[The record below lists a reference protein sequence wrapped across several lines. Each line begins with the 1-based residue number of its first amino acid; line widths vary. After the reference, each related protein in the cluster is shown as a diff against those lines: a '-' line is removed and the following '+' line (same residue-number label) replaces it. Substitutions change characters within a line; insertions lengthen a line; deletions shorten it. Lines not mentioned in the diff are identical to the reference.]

1 MRKQEKIKSESQSIS
16 LANNSGTPKVPLFE
30 ILAQTA
36 KLHPNQTAITYLEKN
51 ITYLELDLLSDQ
63 FAASLKKLGI
73 MKNDRVAIFL
83 PNNPQF
89 IIAYYGILKAG
100 AVVTAINPLHR
111 EREVEHQLADSE
123 AKVIITLDSFYPI
136 IENVRQKT
144 NLKTTIITR
153 ADEYADKPVNISIKT
168 GNIDVCAFK
177 ELLKTDTSPARVNLD
192 PDKDL
197 AALQYTGGTTGVTKA
212 AMLTHSNLIANAEAF
227 ATWIKGAT
235 AKEVFLTVLPLSHI
249 YGLTTSLNV
258 PVVLAAK
265 IVLLSRFDPVKAFNA
280 IQRHKVTVFCGVPTM
295 YQTLLDHPEQ
305 QKFCLSSLRVCIS
318 GASPLPVQLQKRFI
332 QSTGE
337 LLIEG
342 YGLTEASPVTH
353 CNPVDE
359 SLRTVNMG
367 SIGLPLSGTE
377 AKIVDAETG
386 TKTLLAGE
394 VGELVVRGPQVM
406 QGYWKNPKETALV
419 LRDGWLYTGDLARAN
434 VNGYFYLTD
443 RKKDLIKHNGYSIYP
458 REIEDLLY
466 EHPAVKLCAVIGKPE
481 LSSGEVPQAFVVLK
495 QGIQTSEQELKDFVN
510 QKIAPYKALR
520 EIKFRQD
527 LPLGSSGK
535 ILKRL
540 LKEQEMR
547 P

>member
-1 MRKQEKIKSESQSIS
+1 M
-16 LANNSGTPKVPLFE
+16 
-30 ILAQTA
+30 
-36 KLHPNQTAITYLEKN
+36 HPDQTAITYLEKN
-51 ITYLELDLLSDQ
+51 ITYPELDLLSDQ

-73 MKNDRVAIFL
+73 MKSDRVAIFL

-111 EREVEHQLADSE
+111 EREVEHQLVDSE
-123 AKVIITLDSFYPI
+123 AKAIITLDSLSPI

-144 NLKTTIITR
+144 SLKTTIITS
-153 ADEYADKPVNISIKT
+153 ADEYVDKTDNTSIKT
-168 GNIDVCAFK
+168 ENTDVYVFQD
-177 ELLKTDTSPARVNLD
+177 LLKTDTSPPRVSID
-192 PDKDL
+192 SDEDL
-197 AALQYTGGTTGVTKA
+197 AALQYTGGTTGIAKA
-212 AMLTHSNLIANAEAF
+212 AMLTHSNLIANAVAF
-227 ATWIKGAT
+227 AAWIKGAT
-235 AKEVFLTVLPLSHI
+235 AKEVFLTALPLSHI

-265 IVLLSRFDPVKAFNA
+265 MVLLSRFDPVKAFDA
-280 IQRHKVTVFCGVPTM
+280 IQRHGVTVFCGVPTM

-367 SIGLPLSGTE
+367 SIGLPLPGTE

-386 TKTLLAGE
+386 TKTLPTGE

-419 LRDGWLYTGDLARAN
+419 LRDGWLYTGDLARTD

-466 EHPAVKLCAVIGKPE
+466 EHPAVKLCAVIGKPD

-527 LPLGSSGK
+527 LPLGSAGK

-540 LKEQEMR
+540 LKEQEIR
-547 P
+547 PKMGG

>member
-1 MRKQEKIKSESQSIS
+1 MRKQGKIKSESQSIS
-16 LANNSGTPKVPLFE
+16 LANNSGTTKVPLFE

-51 ITYLELDLLSDQ
+51 ITYSELDLLSDQ

-89 IIAYYGILKAG
+89 IIAYYGILKVG

-123 AKVIITLDSFYPI
+123 AKAIITLDSFYPI
-136 IENVRQKT
+136 IKNVLQKT
-144 NLKTTIITR
+144 NLKTIIITST
-153 ADEYADKPVNISIKT
+153 DEYVDKTGNISIKT

-177 ELLKTDTSPARVNLD
+177 EFLKTDTSPTRVILD
-192 PDKDL
+192 PDKNL
-197 AALQYTGGTTGVTKA
+197 AALQYTGGTTGITKA
-212 AMLTHSNLIANAEAF
+212 AMLTHSNLIANAVAF

-235 AKEVFLTVLPLSHI
+235 AKEVFLTALPLSHI

-265 IVLLSRFDPVKAFNA
+265 MVLLSRFDPVKAFDA
-280 IQRHKVTVFCGVPTM
+280 IQRHRVTVFCGVPTM

-305 QKFCLSSLRVCIS
+305 QKFCLSSLRVCVS

-367 SIGLPLSGTE
+367 SIGLPLPGTE

-386 TKTLLAGE
+386 TRTLPAGE

-419 LRDGWLYTGDLARAN
+419 LRDGWLFTGDLARAD

-443 RKKDLIKHNGYSIYP
+443 RKKDLIKHNGYSVFP

-466 EHPAVKLCAVIGKPE
+466 EHPAVKLCAVIGKPD

-520 EIKFRQD
+520 EIKFQQD
-527 LPLGSSGK
+527 LPLGSAGK

-547 P
+547 S